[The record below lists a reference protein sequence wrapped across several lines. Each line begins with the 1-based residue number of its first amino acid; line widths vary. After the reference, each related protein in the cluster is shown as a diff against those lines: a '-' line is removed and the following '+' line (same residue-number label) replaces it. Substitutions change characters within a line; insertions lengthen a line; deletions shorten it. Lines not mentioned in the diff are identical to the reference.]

1 MTVPLSMAYSNI
13 YIYRYIV
20 SKITCQWL
28 ERIHRMPHPA
38 SSSFSQAQVHLPDST
53 FPKPARQ
60 CVLFPQLKEKFGKFG
75 KNMDSLEKIIIKYAS
90 IIDLTQSPMS
100 HILFEP
106 FAGILLNKMFKQKYI
121 YNLFI
126 YIYYVFIIYYI
137 YLYYIH
143 INDKPTGENHL
154 KMSPGWTSRW
164 QRKHQKASRET
175 KGWNWKCDSWTGSA
189 TAWNMYHDLKTWKK
203 IFQANGNDMRKCEK
217 HFEDFKALW
226 KTTRKDLG
234 KCSIKMK

>member
-1 MTVPLSMAYSNI
+1 M
-13 YIYRYIV
+13 
-20 SKITCQWL
+20 
-28 ERIHRMPHPA
+28 PA
-38 SSSFSQAQVHLPDST
+38 SLTWLNLQCPISFSNHLREYSWT
-53 FPKPARQ
+53 KCSNR
-60 CVLFPQLKEKFGKFG
+60 
-75 KNMDSLEKIIIKYAS
+75 NIS
-90 IIDLTQSPMS
+90 IIYL
-100 HILFEP
+100 
-106 FAGILLNKMFKQKYI
+106 Y
-121 YNLFI
+121 I